1 MLRNIVI
8 ASAVLIMTGCA
19 STPSQ
24 LPEPRQLP
32 ARPSDYVCGELL
44 APENGTYAEV
54 LRVSVHNHGLYVE
67 CQQAV
72 NDWRDW
78 YNKVKKSFSVNK

>member
-1 MLRNIVI
+1 M
-8 ASAVLIMTGCA
+8 
-19 STPSQ
+19 
-24 LPEPRQLP
+24 
-32 ARPSDYVCGELL
+32 CGELL

-78 YNKVKKSFSVNK
+78 YNSVKKSFSVDT